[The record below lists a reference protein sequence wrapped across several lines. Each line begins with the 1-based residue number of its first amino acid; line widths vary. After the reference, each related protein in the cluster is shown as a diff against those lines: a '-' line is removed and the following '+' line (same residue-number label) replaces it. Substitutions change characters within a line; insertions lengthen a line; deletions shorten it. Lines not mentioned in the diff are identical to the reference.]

1 MEECGLQRLPL
12 CYDTEQDLKE
22 DLQMSKLH
30 GVSIANAV
38 IWAAAIIG
46 AAIVLRGAPH
56 AGQVVVILGGAAGA
70 SVIIVGNALHK
81 ATEKSASRTD
91 SDAPME
97 IKAGQNG

>member
-1 MEECGLQRLPL
+1 
-12 CYDTEQDLKE
+12 
-22 DLQMSKLH
+22 MSKLH

-70 SVIIVGNALHK
+70 SVIIVGNALQK
-81 ATEKSASRTD
+81 AHREANDKSHNA
-91 SDAPME
+91 DAPME
-97 IKAGQNG
+97 T